1 MFSIQAQKKI
11 ASYKENNQEQKAND
25 PLSDMIICDH
35 PLPKTSKTKKNKMR
49 INKGFQGFE
58 STSSEDKS
66 NKGPPKYDPILN
78 NKEKNMQN

>member
-35 PLPKTSKTKKNKMR
+35 PLPKTTKTKKKQKR
-49 INKGFQGFE
+49 GSTRGFE
-58 STSSEDKS
+58 LLSLLQVKINQTRGHPSMIQS
-66 NKGPPKYDPILN
+66 
-78 NKEKNMQN
+78 